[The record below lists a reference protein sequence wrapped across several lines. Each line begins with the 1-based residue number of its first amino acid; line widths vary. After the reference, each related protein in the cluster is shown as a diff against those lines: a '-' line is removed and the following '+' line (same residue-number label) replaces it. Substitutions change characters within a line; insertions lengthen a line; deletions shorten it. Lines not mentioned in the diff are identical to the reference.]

1 MAAIVSAPMKE
12 QPVQNP
18 PERWSLQAGDA
29 ASAVLVI
36 PADAK
41 RQRRFEIAIAVTVDV
56 PADAR
61 APWLQV
67 TVQANSAQ
75 QWKRRTPAH
84 NPGAYDGLDYRFT
97 RSVPVAQA
105 LRVQVAVSGVGIRR
119 RTLVIEADET

>member
-1 MAAIVSAPMKE
+1 MKE
-12 QPVQNP
+12 QPLQNP
-18 PERWSLQAGDA
+18 PERWTLQAGDA

-56 PADAR
+56 PADAH

-67 TVQANSAQ
+67 TVQANGAQ
-75 QWKRRTPAH
+75 QWKRRTLAH

-105 LRVQVAVSGVGIRR
+105 LRIQVAVAGAGVRR
-119 RTLVIEADET
+119 RTLHIEADELA

>member
-1 MAAIVSAPMKE
+1 MNERPSE
-12 QPVQNP
+12 NP
-18 PERWSLQAGDA
+18 PERWTLQAGDA
-29 ASAVLVI
+29 PGAVLVI

-41 RQRRFEIAIAVTVDV
+41 RERRFEIAIAVTVAV
-56 PADAR
+56 PADAH

-67 TVQANSAQ
+67 TVLANGTQ

-105 LRVQVAVSGVGIRR
+105 LRVQVAVSGSGVRR
-119 RTLVIEADET
+119 RSLLIEADET